1 MLMVSFRYTLL
12 PIWRQL
18 LLSSVRDK
26 PADVETDKRMAENS
40 RTADLFKHP
49 ALVRGRE
56 TCCCRKKWD
65 RKVYQ
70 VLA

>member
-26 PADVETDKRMAENS
+26 PADVETDKKNGGE
-40 RTADLFKHP
+40 FKNGGP
-49 ALVRGRE
+49 FQTSGSCAG
-56 TCCCRKKWD
+56 T
-65 RKVYQ
+65 
-70 VLA
+70 